1 VSARGSYLY
10 DASGRAYLDLHS
22 GEGFASLGHNHPD
35 IRAVLQATLQADL
48 VDGVQIHCSSLAG
61 LLAEEL
67 SRLLP
72 AGLDATF
79 FASTGAE
86 AVDSAMKFARA
97 ATDRP
102 NFVSCVSSFHG
113 VTLGPLSLVGDEFFK
128 AGFGPLLPGCELVP
142 FGDLAA
148 LEAKLKAR
156 NVAAFIC
163 EPIRGREVTLPR
175 WGRLRRLPTCADNPC
190 RPPVCQ
196 RLPTRSKAQITWAV

>member
-1 VSARGSYLY
+1 M
-10 DASGRAYLDLHS
+10 
-22 GEGFASLGHNHPD
+22 
-35 IRAVLQATLQADL
+35 
-48 VDGVQIHCSSLAG
+48 
-61 LLAEEL
+61 LAEEL

-97 ATDRP
+97 ATGRS

-113 VTLGPLSLVGDEFFK
+113 VTLGPLSVVGDEFFK
-128 AGFGPLLPGCELVP
+128 EGFGPLLPGCELVP
-142 FGDLAA
+142 FGDLDA

-163 EPIRGREVTLPR
+163 EPIQGREVTLPPAHYLREAQALCRRYGTLSLSTDPDGLGRTARCLRSSTTDSNRHRHRRQDLSRSTR
-175 WGRLRRLPTCADNPC
+175 WRRRSRAAPFAP
-190 RPPVCQ
+190 RP
-196 RLPTRSKAQITWAV
+196 